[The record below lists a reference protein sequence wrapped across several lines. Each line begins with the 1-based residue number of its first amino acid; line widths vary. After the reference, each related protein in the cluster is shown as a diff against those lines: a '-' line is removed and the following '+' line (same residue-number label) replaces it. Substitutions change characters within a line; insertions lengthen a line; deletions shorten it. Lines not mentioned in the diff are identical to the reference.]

1 LITLL
6 KRVKL
11 SATRMASVKMA
22 NKETQSYDKKQG
34 IGLEEDF
41 KKLKLKRDEA
51 GLAKEGGKM
60 KKEKAPAKKEE
71 EKTTGIASKDEKAVV
86 EVGPEE
92 FLKHPLQNAWTLWFF
107 KNDKARTWEE
117 NQRPILTVATVE
129 DFWSLYNHVSLASN
143 LPPGSDYS
151 FFKEGIFPDWEDE
164 KNGAGG
170 RWIINSDRQQRV
182 DILDTHWLEI
192 LIFMIGEQA
201 EVHASKVNG
210 AVVNLRAKGDKL
222 GVWLADTAADS
233 VLRVGRMVKE
243 RLGLPKDQT
252 IVFNV
257 HREDKAKSGADR
269 KTMNKLTV

>member
-1 LITLL
+1 MESPSCDNR
-6 KRVKL
+6 KVEK
-11 SATRMASVKMA
+11 
-22 NKETQSYDKKQG
+22 
-34 IGLEEDF
+34 GLEEDF
-41 KKLKLKRDEA
+41 NKMKLKEEIS
-51 GLAKEGGKM
+51 LAKELGGKIKQGKEV
-60 KKEKAPAKKEE
+60 KKEQEKKEVVANKE
-71 EKTTGIASKDEKAVV
+71 V

-164 KNGAGG
+164 KNGSGG

-182 DILDTHWLEI
+182 DVLDTHWLEI

-222 GVWLADTAADS
+222 GVWLADTSADS

-257 HREDKAKSGADR
+257 HREDKVKSGTDR
-269 KTMNKLTV
+269 KNMKKLTV

>member
-1 LITLL
+1 MTS
-6 KRVKL
+6 VK
-11 SATRMASVKMA
+11 SAT
-22 NKETQSYDKKQG
+22 KEILSSDDKGK
-34 IGLEEDF
+34 GLEEDL
-41 KKLKLKRDEA
+41 KKLNLKEEKESCVM
-51 GLAKEGGKM
+51 KEGGKM
-60 KKEKAPAKKEE
+60 TKQDPMKTAAKGD
-71 EKTTGIASKDEKAVV
+71 EKTTGKEVIANKQENLEVIANKEAKV

-164 KNGAGG
+164 KNGPGG
-170 RWIINSDRQQRV
+170 RWMINSDRQQRGDV
-182 DILDTHWLEI
+182 LDTHWLEI
-192 LIFMIGEQA
+192 LIFLIGEQA

-233 VLRVGRMVKE
+233 VLRIGRMVKE

-257 HREDKAKSGADR
+257 HREDKAKSGTDR
-269 KTMNKLTV
+269 KNMNKLTV

>member
-1 LITLL
+1 MT
-6 KRVKL
+6 
-11 SATRMASVKMA
+11 SVKST
-22 NKETQSYDKKQG
+22 NKEILSSENKGKG
-34 IGLEEDF
+34 FEEDF
-41 KKLKLKRDEA
+41 KKLKLKEEKEGCLVKED
-51 GLAKEGGKM
+51 GKMSKQDLVKTGAKEQEKTPGK
-60 KKEKAPAKKEE
+60 EVIANKEE
-71 EKTTGIASKDEKAVV
+71 NFEVIANKEAKA

-164 KNGAGG
+164 KNGPGG
-170 RWIINSDRQQRV
+170 RWMINSDRQQRGDV
-182 DILDTHWLEI
+182 LDTHWLEI
-192 LIFMIGEQA
+192 LIFLIGEQA

-233 VLRVGRMVKE
+233 VLRIGRMVKE

-257 HREDKAKSGADR
+257 HREDKAKSGTDR
-269 KTMNKLTV
+269 KNMNKLTV

>member
-1 LITLL
+1 MT
-6 KRVKL
+6 
-11 SATRMASVKMA
+11 SVKSA
-22 NKETQSYDKKQG
+22 NKEILSSENKRK
-34 IGLEEDF
+34 GLEEDL
-41 KKLKLKRDEA
+41 KKLNLKEEK
-51 GLAKEGGKM
+51 GGCVEKEGGKM
-60 KKEKAPAKKEE
+60 TKQDLMKTGLKEQEETPGKEVIANKEE
-71 EKTTGIASKDEKAVV
+71 NFEVIANKEAKA

-164 KNGAGG
+164 KNGPGG
-170 RWIINSDRQQRV
+170 RWMINSDRQQRGDV
-182 DILDTHWLEI
+182 LDTHWLEI
-192 LIFMIGEQA
+192 LIFLIGEQA

-233 VLRVGRMVKE
+233 VLRIGRMVKE

-257 HREDKAKSGADR
+257 HREDKAKSGTDR
-269 KTMNKLTV
+269 KNMNKLTV

>member
-1 LITLL
+1 MT
-6 KRVKL
+6 
-11 SATRMASVKMA
+11 SVKST
-22 NKETQSYDKKQG
+22 NKEILSSENKGKG
-34 IGLEEDF
+34 FEEDF
-41 KKLKLKRDEA
+41 KKLKLKEEKEGCLVKED
-51 GLAKEGGKM
+51 GKMTKQDLMKTGAKEQEKTPGK
-60 KKEKAPAKKEE
+60 EVIANKEE
-71 EKTTGIASKDEKAVV
+71 NFEVIADKEAKA

-164 KNGAGG
+164 KNGPGG
-170 RWIINSDRQQRV
+170 RWMINSDRQQRGDV
-182 DILDTHWLEI
+182 LDTHWLEI
-192 LIFMIGEQA
+192 LIFLIGEQA

-233 VLRVGRMVKE
+233 VLRIGRMVKE

-257 HREDKAKSGADR
+257 HREDKAKSGTDR
-269 KTMNKLTV
+269 KNMNKLTV

>member
-1 LITLL
+1 
-6 KRVKL
+6 
-11 SATRMASVKMA
+11 VKMA
-22 NKETQSYDKKQG
+22 NKETQSGDKKQG

-41 KKLKLKRDEA
+41 KKLKLKGEEA
-51 GLAKEGGKM
+51 RLAKEGGKM
-60 KKEKAPAKKEE
+60 KQDKAAAKKEE
-71 EKTTGIASKDEKAVV
+71 EKTTGKEVIASKDEKAVV

>member
-1 LITLL
+1 
-6 KRVKL
+6 
-11 SATRMASVKMA
+11 MASVKSGDKEILGSD
-22 NKETQSYDKKQG
+22 NKGK
-34 IGLEEDF
+34 GLEEDL
-41 KKLKLKRDEA
+41 KKLKLKEE
-51 GLAKEGGKM
+51 KEGCMTKEGKQDPM
-60 KKEKAPAKKEE
+60 KTEGKEQEKLAGKGDISDKKGAKVEVISNKDMKA
-71 EKTTGIASKDEKAVV
+71 D
-86 EVGPEE
+86 VGPEE

-117 NQRPILTVATVE
+117 NQRPILTVTTVE

-164 KNGAGG
+164 KNGPGG
-170 RWIINSDRQQRV
+170 RWMINSDRQQRGDV
-182 DILDTHWLEI
+182 LDTHWLEI
-192 LIFMIGEQA
+192 LIFLIGEQA

-257 HREDKAKSGADR
+257 HREDKAKSGTDR
-269 KTMNKLTV
+269 KNMNKLTV

>member
-1 LITLL
+1 MTS
-6 KRVKL
+6 VK
-11 SATRMASVKMA
+11 SAT
-22 NKETQSYDKKQG
+22 KEILSSDDKGK
-34 IGLEEDF
+34 GLEEDL
-41 KKLKLKRDEA
+41 KKLNLKEEKESCVM
-51 GLAKEGGKM
+51 KEGGKM
-60 KKEKAPAKKEE
+60 TKQDPMKTVAKGD
-71 EKTTGIASKDEKAVV
+71 EKTTGKEVIANKQENLEVIANKEAKV

-164 KNGAGG
+164 KNGPGG
-170 RWIINSDRQQRV
+170 RWMINSDRQQRGDV
-182 DILDTHWLEI
+182 LDTHWLEI
-192 LIFMIGEQA
+192 LIFLIGEQA

-233 VLRVGRMVKE
+233 VLRIGRMVKE

-257 HREDKAKSGADR
+257 HREDKAKSGTDR
-269 KTMNKLTV
+269 KNMNKLTV